1 MKVIV
6 TNSKHDQYNRV
17 GELVKKGWAGL
28 WVVRIPDPDG
38 EIEVHLG
45 EQDFREIKRQPD
57 PPGTLSRSGRYQSDG
72 LGCVERVSSVER
84 DWDNPRAQNPYGY

>member
-1 MKVIV
+1 VKVIV

-38 EIEVHLG
+38 DIEVHLG
-45 EQDFREIKRQPD
+45 AGLPRDKAAA
-57 PPGTLSRSGRYQSDG
+57 RSTR
-72 LGCVERVSSVER
+72 
-84 DWDNPRAQNPYGY
+84 NP